1 MPNMAIDL
9 ARPHGE
15 VLQKMIPHGKG
26 SVVANTLGLRN
37 SNHSPNK
44 YDDYA
49 IFKTRM
55 VHPSGTIL
63 GERMQKQISM
73 MEL

>member
-1 MPNMAIDL
+1 MAIDL
-9 ARPHGE
+9 AKPHND
-15 VLQKMIPHGKG
+15 VLPKMIPHGKG
-26 SVVANTLGLRN
+26 SVVANTLGLHS
-37 SNHSPNK
+37 SNMSENK